1 MSDKLEAVKPQILEM
16 SEEDYHADR
25 VAGTPSLSASLC
37 KILCSQT
44 PLHAWTAHP
53 RLNPNFVREEKE
65 IFDLGT
71 VAHALMLQ
79 GLKTCLIVQAPDWR
93 TKEAQRMRDDARAQ
107 GEIPL
112 LEKHWNRVQ
121 AMVGAGKRQIAAH
134 KEAADAFTDGK
145 PEQTLVWTDDHGVV
159 CRARLDWLHN
169 SMDRFED
176 YKGTGITANP
186 DGISRSMFGAGWDV
200 QDAFYRRGLK
210 AIFGKEATGIFLAQE
225 DFEPYAL
232 SVIGMGPDVQCI
244 GDKKVQYAIDLF
256 AKCLDSSKWPG
267 YSDRICYPIL
277 PVWQEEMWLRKESED
292 GL

>member
-1 MSDKLEAVKPQILEM
+1 MSDKLEAVKAQILDM

-25 VAGTPSLSASLC
+25 VADTPSLSASLC

-93 TKEAQRMRDDARAQ
+93 TKEAQRIRDDARAQ
-107 GEIPL
+107 GKIPL
-112 LEKHWNRVQ
+112 LEKHWTRVQ
-121 AMVGAGKRQIAAH
+121 TMVEAGKRQISAH

-145 PEQTLVWTDDHGVV
+145 PEQPLVWMDDHGVV

-200 QDAFYRRGLK
+200 QDAFYRRGLR

-225 DFEPYAL
+225 DFEPYVL

-256 AKCLDSSKWPG
+256 AKCLDSGKWPG

-277 PVWQEEMWLRKESED
+277 PPWAEASWLEKEMR
-292 GL
+292 